1 MPEGDTIFR
10 SARALGRALGGR
22 AITGFRSMI
31 PLLTRFHH
39 DTPLTGQMVESV
51 ESRGKWL
58 LMHFSGGATLA
69 THMLMS
75 GSWHIYRPG
84 ERWQKPASSMRIV
97 IENSDYHAIAFN
109 VPVAEMHTS
118 QSLARDRRIPAPA
131 GDLLSADFDA
141 DAALERVLAFPD
153 EELGDVLLHQR
164 VLAGVGNVFK
174 SEVCF
179 VTGLNPFRKV
189 RTLSIAEAAQAIR
202 VARRQLGA
210 NVMEDSPDWIVTWR
224 GAGRRTT
231 HRSDPTES
239 LWVYGRNGEPC
250 RKCGAPIR
258 RRIQGFD
265 ARVTFWCPQCQPMP
279 DGSDVDG
286 S

>member
-22 AITGFRSMI
+22 VITGFRSTY
-31 PLLTRFHH
+31 PRLTRYHD
-39 DTPLTGQMVESV
+39 DTPLTGQSVEQV

-58 LMHFSGGATLA
+58 MMHFSGGATLA

-84 ERWQKPASSMRIV
+84 ERWQKRPSDARIV
-97 IENSDYHAIAFN
+97 IENREYHAIGFN
-109 VPVAEMHTS
+109 VPVAEMHTAE
-118 QSLARDRRIPAPA
+118 SLARDRRFPAPA
-131 GDLLSADFDA
+131 RDVLSSDFD
-141 DAALERVLAFPD
+141 LEATVARVRSQPD
-153 EELGDVLLHQR
+153 DEIGDVLLHQR

-189 RTLSIAEAAQAIR
+189 STLTEGEVREAVAIAR
-202 VARRQLGA
+202 KQLKA
-210 NVMEDSPDWIVTWR
+210 NVLEDAGDTIVTWR

-231 HRSDPTES
+231 HKSDPGES
-239 LWVYGRNGEPC
+239 LWVYGRAGQPC
-250 RKCGAPIR
+250 RKCGTAIER
-258 RRIQGFD
+258 RLQGFD
-265 ARVTFWCPQCQPMP
+265 ARVTFWCPECQRL
-279 DGSDVDG
+279 S
-286 S
+286 SF

>member
-10 SARALGRALGGR
+10 SARALGRALEGR
-22 AITGFRSMI
+22 VVTGFRSVM
-31 PLLTRFHH
+31 PTLTRVH
-39 DTPLTGQMVESV
+39 DDEPLTGQTVKGV

-84 ERWQKPASSMRIV
+84 ERWQKPARHMRIV
-97 IENSDYHAIAFN
+97 IENREYHAIGFN

-118 QSLARDRRIPAPA
+118 QSLARDRRIPAPK

-141 DAALERVLAFPD
+141 VAAHERVLAFPD
-153 EELGDVLLHQR
+153 EELGDVLLDQR

-179 VTGLNPFRKV
+179 VTGMNPFRKV
-189 RTLSIAEAAQAIR
+189 RTLSQAEAAEVIR

-210 NVMEDSPDWIVTWR
+210 NVMEDSPDRIVTWR

-231 HRSDPTES
+231 NRSDPTES
-239 LWVYGRNGEPC
+239 LWVYGRSGEPC
-250 RKCGAPIR
+250 RKCGERIR

-286 S
+286 

>member
-22 AITGFRSMI
+22 VITGFRSTY
-31 PLLTRFHH
+31 PRLTRYQD
-39 DTPLTGQMVESV
+39 DTPLTGQSVEQV

-58 LMHFSGGATLA
+58 MMHFSGGATLA

-84 ERWQKPASSMRIV
+84 ERWQKRPSDARIV
-97 IENSDYHAIAFN
+97 IENREYHAIGFN
-109 VPVAEMHTS
+109 VPVAEMHTAGS
-118 QSLARDRRIPAPA
+118 IARDRRFPAA
-131 GDLLSADFDA
+131 GGDLLNADFDA
-141 DAALERVLAFPD
+141 EAAVARVLAQAD
-153 EELGDVLLHQR
+153 EEIGDVLLHQR

-189 RTLSIAEAAQAIR
+189 RTLSEAEVREAVAIAR
-202 VARRQLGA
+202 KQLKA
-210 NVMEDSPDWIVTWR
+210 NVLEDAGDTIVTWR

-231 HRSDPTES
+231 HKSDPGES
-239 LWVYGRNGEPC
+239 LWVYGRSGQPC
-250 RKCGAPIR
+250 RKCGTAIER
-258 RRIQGFD
+258 RLQGFD
-265 ARVTFWCPQCQPMP
+265 ARVTFWCPECQK
-279 DGSDVDG
+279 GG
-286 S
+286 NRE

>member
-1 MPEGDTIFR
+1 MGGKIITSFR
-10 SARALGRALGGR
+10 STYPR
-22 AITGFRSMI
+22 
-31 PLLTRFHH
+31 LTRYHD
-39 DTPLTGQMVESV
+39 DTPLTGQTVEQV

-84 ERWQKPASSMRIV
+84 ERWQKPPSTARIV
-97 IENSDYHAIAFN
+97 IENREYHAIGFN
-109 VPVAEMHTS
+109 VPVAEMHTA
-118 QSLARDRRIPAPA
+118 QSLLRDRRIPAPN
-131 GDLLSADFDA
+131 GDLLSGDFDA
-141 DAALERVLAFPD
+141 EAAVARVLAQTD
-153 EELGDVLLHQR
+153 EEIGDVLLHQR

-189 RTLSIAEAAQAIR
+189 HTLTEAQVREAIT
-202 VARRQLGA
+202 VARKQLRS
-210 NVMEDSPDWIVTWR
+210 NVLEDSGNTIVTWR
-224 GAGRRTT
+224 GVGRRTT
-231 HRSDPTES
+231 HQSDPSES
-239 LWVYGRNGEPC
+239 LWVYGRKGQPC
-250 RKCGAPIR
+250 RRCESAIR
-258 RRIQGFD
+258 CRLQGFD

-286 S
+286 

>member
-1 MPEGDTIFR
+1 MVPT
-10 SARALGRALGGR
+10 
-22 AITGFRSMI
+22 
-31 PLLTRFHH
+31 LTRVH
-39 DTPLTGQMVESV
+39 DDEPLTGQMVESV

-84 ERWQKPASSMRIV
+84 ERWQKPALAMRIV
-97 IENSDYHAIAFN
+97 IENSEYHAIGFN
-109 VPVAEMHTS
+109 VPVAEMHSPQT
-118 QSLARDRRIPAPA
+118 LARDRRIPAPKN
-131 GDLLSADFDA
+131 DVLSAEFDA

-164 VLAGVGNVFK
+164 VMAGVGNVFK

-179 VTGLNPFRKV
+179 VTGMNPFRKV
-189 RTLSIAEAAQAIR
+189 KTLTRAEAVEVIC
-202 VARRQLGA
+202 VARKQLGA
-210 NVMEDSPDWIVTWR
+210 NVMEDSPDQIVTWR

-231 HRSDPTES
+231 HHSNPAEN
-239 LWVYGRNGEPC
+239 LWVYGRNGEGC
-250 RKCGAPIR
+250 RKCGERIR

-286 S
+286 

>member
-1 MPEGDTIFR
+1 VPEGDTIFR

-22 AITGFRSMI
+22 VITGFRSTYPM
-31 PLLTRFHH
+31 LTRYHD
-39 DTPLTGQMVESV
+39 DTPLTGQTVEQV

-58 LMHFSGGATLA
+58 LMQFSGGATLA

-84 ERWQKPASSMRIV
+84 ERWQKPRSTARIV
-97 IENSDYHAIAFN
+97 IENAEYHAIGFN
-109 VPVAEMHTS
+109 VPVAEMHTADT
-118 QSLARDRRIPAPA
+118 LARDRRFPKSKN
-131 GDLLSADFDA
+131 DLLCGEFNAEA
-141 DAALERVLAFPD
+141 NLERILQHPG
-153 EELGDVLLHQR
+153 EEIGDVLLNQR
-164 VLAGVGNVFK
+164 VMAGVGNVFK
-174 SEVCF
+174 SEACF
-179 VTGLNPFRKV
+179 VAGIHPFAKIGMLTR
-189 RTLSIAEAAQAIR
+189 AELQRVVR
-202 VARRQLGA
+202 VAHRQLGA
-210 NVMEDSPDWIVTWR
+210 NVLEDSDDTIVTWR

-265 ARVTFWCPQCQPMP
+265 SRVTFWCPQCQPMP

-286 S
+286 

>member
-22 AITGFRSMI
+22 VITGFRSAY
-31 PLLTRFHH
+31 PLLTRYHD
-39 DTPLTGQMVESV
+39 DTPLTGQAVEQV

-84 ERWQKPASSMRIV
+84 EHWQKPRSTARIV
-97 IENSDYHAIAFN
+97 IENAEYHAIGFN
-109 VPVAEMHTS
+109 VPVAEMHTTA
-118 QSLARDRRIPAPA
+118 SLAHDRRFPQTANDLLRGEFDLDAAVERIAGQPCDQI
-131 GDLLSADFDA
+131 GDLL
-141 DAALERVLAFPD
+141 LN
-153 EELGDVLLHQR
+153 QR
-164 VLAGVGNVFK
+164 VMAGVGNVFK
-174 SEVCF
+174 SEACF
-179 VTGLNPFRKV
+179 VAGIHPFARV
-189 RTLSIAEAAQAIR
+189 GMLTRAEIQRVIR
-202 VARRQLGA
+202 VAHRQLGS
-210 NVMEDSPDWIVTWR
+210 NVLEDSADTIVTWR

-231 HRSDPTES
+231 NRSDPTES

-250 RKCGAPIR
+250 RKCGARIR

-265 ARVTFWCPQCQPMP
+265 ARVTFWCPECQPMP

-286 S
+286 